1 MRILAIETTGPICS
15 VALLNEENRI
25 TELRGRERMN
35 HLRSLT
41 PMIDQLLQ
49 AENMAPEDL
58 DQIAVWVGPGS
69 FTGIRIG
76 VSTARAMAQMTGVR
90 LTAVPTLYAFGCGVC
105 PEEDPALVVCPMLD
119 ARRQQVY
126 AGAYRDGEEIVAGK
140 PYPLD
145 VFLDHLT
152 DMKRIRFMGDGI
164 ARYGES
170 VQEWARIHGVEA
182 ALDEETQSAGYV
194 AELARDMMD
203 APDFADMINL
213 DYNQLQP
220 NYMRKAE
227 AQRRLEEKQKQ
238 GQRR

>member
-1 MRILAIETTGPICS
+1 M
-15 VALLNEENRI
+15 
-25 TELRGRERMN
+25 
-35 HLRSLT
+35 
-41 PMIDQLLQ
+41 
-49 AENMAPEDL
+49 
-58 DQIAVWVGPGS
+58 
-69 FTGIRIG
+69 
-76 VSTARAMAQMTGVR
+76 
-90 LTAVPTLYAFGCGVC
+90 
-105 PEEDPALVVCPMLD
+105 VCPMLD

>member
-58 DQIAVWVGPGS
+58 DQIAVSVGPGS

-90 LTAVPTLYAFGCGVC
+90 LTAVPTLYAFGYGAC
-105 PEEDPALVVCPMLD
+105 PQEDPALVVCPMLD

-145 VFLDHLT
+145 AFLDQLT
-152 DMKRIRFMGDGI
+152 DMKRIRFMGDGL

-170 VQEWARIHGVEA
+170 VRDWARTHGVEA

-238 GQRR
+238 GQKR